1 MACFEKNDEQVP
13 IIKNFYVLGTVIQ
26 LKIFGENAKLA
37 INESIKR
44 LLEIDDKMSVFKEDS
59 EVSKI
64 NRNAGG
70 EYQKISEDTYY
81 VLETSLKY
89 CNMSQGVFDPTIR
102 PLVDVWGFGRENQ
115 KVPSKN
121 EIEKAKKFVNYN
133 DLETDKAKKA
143 VRLNKENQSIDLG
156 GVAKGFAAD
165 EIRDILV
172 SNNIKNAIIDL
183 GGNIFALGNKQNGM
197 AWNIGI
203 QDPLATS
210 GEHMGIISVFNK
222 SVVTSG
228 NYERFFE
235 ANGKRYHHILD
246 PRTGHP
252 SESGVISATII
263 SDNSIDGDALTTCAY
278 VMGLEIG
285 YELIESLDGVD
296 AIFITE
302 DKRVFTTSGIKD
314 NFKLVNK
321 NFTYIN

>member
-278 VMGLEIG
+278 VMGLETG